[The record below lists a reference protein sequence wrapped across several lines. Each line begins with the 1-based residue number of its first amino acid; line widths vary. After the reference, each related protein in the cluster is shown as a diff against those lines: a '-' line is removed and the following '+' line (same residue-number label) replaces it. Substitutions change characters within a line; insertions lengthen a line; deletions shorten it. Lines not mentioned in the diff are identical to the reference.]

1 MRTGRETIFVV
12 GEWIDI
18 SEERDGS
25 AKKEWFYYER
35 VFGKQKPKD
44 SSNETRKGSDEES
57 PSSDVAQ
64 NATSEVQKTPHQTW
78 PESPPQMWRGEPPS
92 NKQTEINNLN
102 TVNVNAD
109 KEEGSG
115 DRVEEP
121 KTDLRKLPDLEQD
134 KARTESIAYG
144 IVNQLGDRKSF
155 AFYYLVASKIPEQ
168 VIYTALSS
176 IKQSDAKFPP
186 KVFSTRMK
194 EYAAKKTDT
203 RSLSLQTAIHDMQ
216 KNMTLH

>member
-1 MRTGRETIFVV
+1 
-12 GEWIDI
+12 
-18 SEERDGS
+18 
-25 AKKEWFYYER
+25 
-35 VFGKQKPKD
+35 
-44 SSNETRKGSDEES
+44 
-57 PSSDVAQ
+57 
-64 NATSEVQKTPHQTW
+64 
-78 PESPPQMWRGEPPS
+78 MWRGEPPS
-92 NKQTEINNLN
+92 NKQTKINNLN
-102 TVNVNAD
+102 NVNVNAD

-115 DRVEEP
+115 DRAEAP

-144 IVNQLGDRKSF
+144 IVNQLGDQKSF

-168 VIYTALSS
+168 DIYTVLSN
-176 IKQSDAKFPP
+176 IKQSGAKFPP

-203 RSLSLQTAIHDMQ
+203 RSLSLQAAIHDMQ